1 MDKKSTGIKLIEWIK
16 ENRRFFF
23 SMLAT
28 GLVAVILV
36 LFVYTRIQTINSL
49 ASDKLDMA
57 RKIISSGDME
67 HGLSA
72 IDDVINT
79 YKNSPAVYRA
89 MLVKASYFINQKK
102 YEDAE
107 YILKVFI
114 TTAKPEIV
122 RPIGYPLLIN
132 LYDDKNNNEQAISVS
147 KDFLAKYPNN
157 YLVPSVMENMAR
169 LYELANKKEEAGQIY
184 KDIVEKFPQTV
195 YANRA
200 SEKVNK

>member
-16 ENRRFFF
+16 ENRRSFF

-107 YILKVFI
+107 HILKVYI

-200 SEKVNK
+200 SEKLNK

>member
-1 MDKKSTGIKLIEWIK
+1 
-16 ENRRFFF
+16 
-23 SMLAT
+23 MLAT

-107 YILKVFI
+107 HILKVYI

-132 LYDDKNNNEQAISVS
+132 LYDDKNKNIRIIIWFLPLWKIWQDYMNLLIKKKKPDKFIKILLKSFLKLSMQIEQV
-147 KDFLAKYPNN
+147 KN
-157 YLVPSVMENMAR
+157 
-169 LYELANKKEEAGQIY
+169 
-184 KDIVEKFPQTV
+184 
-195 YANRA
+195 
-200 SEKVNK
+200 

>member
-1 MDKKSTGIKLIEWIK
+1 MNKKSKVIKLIKWIK
-16 ENRRFFF
+16 ENRKSFF
-23 SMLAT
+23 SVLAT
-28 GLVAVILV
+28 AFLAVILV

-57 RKIISSGDME
+57 RKIISSGDMDR
-67 HGLSA
+67 GLSA

-89 MLVKASYFINQKK
+89 MLIKASYFINQKK
-102 YEDAE
+102 YEEAE
-107 YILKVFI
+107 QILKVYI

-132 LYDDKNNNEQAISVS
+132 IYDDKNNKEQAISVS
-147 KDFLAKYPNN
+147 KDFLSKYPNN

-169 LYELANKKEEAGQIY
+169 LYELSNEKEEAGQIY
-184 KDIVEKFPQTV
+184 KDIVEKFSQTV

-200 SEKVNK
+200 SEKLK